1 MISFRVN
8 HAPVSQPRPRA
19 RVMNLRGG
27 RHTATVY
34 TPANDPVHAFREAIA
49 TAYCSQETKEP
60 LSVLTG
66 PVSLHL
72 TILLPRTKAKTWKTR
87 PMPREW
93 KPKGR
98 KDFDNIL
105 KAVVDSLNGLAWLD
119 DRQVV
124 DCHIWKLM
132 ADGSEEPGVLI
143 RIDECKLDAMNT
155 YMEDESC
162 RIGR

>member
-1 MISFRVN
+1 MIFFRVN
-8 HAPVSQPRPRA
+8 HTPVSQPRQRIA
-19 RVMNLRGG
+19 VRGG
-27 RHTATVY
+27 RAINY
-34 TPANDPVHAFREAIA
+34 TPAEHPVNVFKDAIR

-93 KPKGR
+93 RHTGR

-132 ADGSEEPGVLI
+132 AAGSEEPGVLI
-143 RIDECKLDAMNT
+143 KIAECELDVART
-155 YMEDESC
+155 YMKEDELC
-162 RIGR
+162 DM